1 MARQPIA
8 ARASTRITPRKLN
21 FLILLRRFHSLSE
34 VQSELAV
41 GILSCRQLVD
51 YYLDNI
57 ERQAHLNA
65 FLEVWADE
73 ARAQADTVDAK
84 RAAGTAGPLAG
95 MVIGLKDVLAY
106 AGHRLQSSSRMLD
119 GFRSLFTGT
128 AVQRL
133 LDADAILIGRQNCDE
148 FAMGGSNET
157 SFFGPARN
165 AADPERVPG
174 GSSGGSAVA
183 VQADMCLA
191 SIGSDTGGSVRQPAA
206 FCGVI
211 GFKPTYSR
219 ISRYGLV
226 AFASSFDQIGPI
238 TRSVEDAARLLEV
251 MAGPDAMDST
261 ASQREV
267 PAYSQQL
274 TPAPHYRIGYIAD
287 AIDRPGLQPEVK
299 AALEST
305 LDTLRAQGHVVEPV
319 DFPYLDYMIP
329 TYYILTT
336 AEASSNLGRFD
347 GVKYGY
353 RAPDTTDL
361 ESLYKK
367 SRSQGFGAEVQR
379 RILLG
384 TFVLSANYYDAYYT
398 KAQRVR
404 RLIKDKT
411 DELLRQYDFLVL
423 PTTPTT
429 AFRLAE
435 KQDPVSMYLADIF
448 TVQASLAGVPAISVP
463 AGEDAAGLPIG
474 LQVMA
479 GAFRE
484 ADLLAF
490 STLLTA
496 EAVVA

>member
-1 MARQPIA
+1 MKQ
-8 ARASTRITPRKLN
+8 
-21 FLILLRRFHSLSE
+21 FQSLTE
-34 VQSELAV
+34 VRNALTAGDTTCV
-41 GILSCRQLVD
+41 QLVD
-51 YYLDNI
+51 YYLRNI
-57 ERQAHLNA
+57 EERNPQLNA
-65 FLEVWADE
+65 FLEVWPEE
-73 ARAQADTVDAK
+73 ARAQAAVVDA
-84 RAAGTAGPLAG
+84 RLAAGTAGPLAG

-106 AGHRLQSSSRMLD
+106 AGHALQSSSRMLD

-148 FAMGGSNET
+148 FAMGGSNEN
-157 SFFGPARN
+157 SYFGPVRN
-165 AADPERVPG
+165 YFDHSRVPG

-251 MAGPDAMDST
+251 MAGPDGMDST
-261 ASQREV
+261 ASQRPV
-267 PAYSQQL
+267 PAYSELLQ
-274 TPAPHYRIGYIAD
+274 PAEHYRIGYVAD
-287 AIDRPGLQPEVK
+287 AIDSPGLDPEIR
-299 AALEST
+299 ARLELK
-305 LDTLRAQGHVVEPV
+305 LDELRGQGHLVEAV
-319 DFPYLDYMIP
+319 EFPFLDVMIP
-329 TYYILTT
+329 TYYVLTT

-353 RAPDTTDL
+353 RSPDATDL

-367 SRSQGFGAEVQR
+367 SRAQGFGPEVQR
-379 RILLG
+379 RIMLG
-384 TFVLSANYYDAYYT
+384 TFVLSASYYDAYYT
-398 KAQRVR
+398 KAQQVR
-404 RLIKDKT
+404 RLIKEKT

-429 AFRLAE
+429 AFKIGE

-463 AGEDAAGLPIG
+463 MGHDAAGLPMG
-474 LQVMA
+474 LQIMA

-484 ADLLAF
+484 AELLAF
-490 STLLTA
+490 AAT
-496 EAVVA
+496 V

>member
-1 MARQPIA
+1 MKQ
-8 ARASTRITPRKLN
+8 
-21 FLILLRRFHSLSE
+21 FQSLTE
-34 VQSELAV
+34 VRNALTAGDTTCV
-41 GILSCRQLVD
+41 QLVD
-51 YYLDNI
+51 YYLRNI
-57 ERQAHLNA
+57 EERNPQLNA
-65 FLEVWADE
+65 FLEVWPEE
-73 ARAQADTVDAK
+73 ARAQAAVVDA
-84 RAAGTAGPLAG
+84 RLAAGTAGPLAG

-106 AGHRLQSSSRMLD
+106 AGHALQSSSRMLD

-148 FAMGGSNET
+148 FAMGGSNEN
-157 SFFGPARN
+157 SYFGPVRN
-165 AADPERVPG
+165 YFDHSRVPG

-251 MAGPDAMDST
+251 MAGPDGMDST
-261 ASQREV
+261 ASQRPV
-267 PAYSQQL
+267 PAYSELLQ
-274 TPAPHYRIGYIAD
+274 PAEHYRIGYVAD
-287 AIDRPGLQPEVK
+287 AIDSPGLDPEIR
-299 AALEST
+299 ARLELK
-305 LDTLRAQGHVVEPV
+305 LDELRGQGHLVEAV
-319 DFPYLDYMIP
+319 DFPFLDVMIP
-329 TYYILTT
+329 TYYVLTT

-353 RAPDTTDL
+353 RSPDATDL

-367 SRSQGFGAEVQR
+367 SRAQGFGPEVQR
-379 RILLG
+379 RIMLG
-384 TFVLSANYYDAYYT
+384 TFVLSASYYDAYYT
-398 KAQRVR
+398 KAQQVR
-404 RLIKDKT
+404 RLIKEKT

-429 AFRLAE
+429 AFKIGE

-463 AGEDAAGLPIG
+463 MGRDAAGLPMG
-474 LQVMA
+474 LQIMA

-484 ADLLAF
+484 AELLAF
-490 STLLTA
+490 AAT
-496 EAVVA
+496 V

>member
-1 MARQPIA
+1 M
-8 ARASTRITPRKLN
+8 
-21 FLILLRRFHSLSE
+21 RRFNSLTE
-34 VQSELAV
+34 VRHELTA
-41 GILSCRQLVD
+41 GTTTCRQLVE

-57 ERQAHLNA
+57 QQKNARLNA
-65 FLEVWADE
+65 FLEVWPEE
-73 ARAQADTVDAK
+73 ARAQAEAVDAK
-84 RAAGTAGPLAG
+84 LADGTAGKLAG

-106 AGHRLQSSSRMLD
+106 KGHALQSSSHILD
-119 GFRSLFTGT
+119 GFRSLFTAS

-133 LDADAILIGRQNCDE
+133 LDEDAILIGRQNCDE
-148 FAMGGSNET
+148 FAMGASNET
-157 SFFGPARN
+157 SYFGPARN
-165 AADPERVPG
+165 EIDTDRVPG

-206 FCGVI
+206 FCGII

-226 AFASSFDQIGPI
+226 AYASSFDQIGTL
-238 TRSVEDAARLLEV
+238 TRSVDDAALLLEV
-251 MAGPDAMDST
+251 MAGPDNFDST

-274 TPAPHYRIGYIAD
+274 EPAPHYRIGYIKD
-287 AIDRPGLQPEVK
+287 CLERPGLNAEIKQATEN
-299 AALEST
+299 ALEQF
-305 LDTLRAQGHVVEPV
+305 RAQGHVVEAV
-319 DFPYLDYMIP
+319 DFPYLDFIVP

-336 AEASSNLGRFD
+336 AEASSNLSRFD

-353 RAPDTTDL
+353 RAPDATDL

-367 SRSQGFGAEVQR
+367 TRAQGFGPEVQR

-384 TFVLSANYYDAYYT
+384 TFVLSASYYDAYYT

-404 RLIKDKT
+404 RLIKDTT

-423 PTTPTT
+423 PATPTT
-429 AFRLAE
+429 AFRIGDVNKDTLA
-435 KQDPVSMYLADIF
+435 MYLADIF
-448 TVQASLAGVPAISVP
+448 TVQASLAGVPAVSVP
-463 AGEDAAGLPIG
+463 NGEDSAGLPIG
-474 LQVMA
+474 LQILS

-484 ADLLAF
+484 EQLLAF
-490 STLLTA
+490 AKSVTET
-496 EAVVA
+496 VTPTVS

>member
-1 MARQPIA
+1 M
-8 ARASTRITPRKLN
+8 K
-21 FLILLRRFHSLSE
+21 RFQSLSE
-34 VQSELAV
+34 VRNELAA
-41 GILSCRQLVD
+41 GTTSCRQLVE
-51 YYLDNI
+51 YYLGNI
-57 ERQAHLNA
+57 ERQNPTLNA
-65 FLEVWADE
+65 FLEVWPDE
-73 ARAQADTVDAK
+73 ARAQADAVDAK
-84 RAAGTAGPLAG
+84 LAAGTAGLLAG
-95 MVIGLKDVLAY
+95 MVIGIKDVLAY
-106 AGHRLQSSSRMLD
+106 AGHSLQSSSLMLD
-119 GFRSLFTGT
+119 GFKSLYTGT

-133 LDADAILIGRQNCDE
+133 LDADAIIIGRQNCDE

-157 SFFGPARN
+157 SYFGPARN
-165 AADPERVPG
+165 AADPSRVPG

-206 FCGVI
+206 FCGVV

-238 TRSVEDAARLLEV
+238 TRSVSDAALLTQV
-251 MAGPDAMDST
+251 MAGSDGMDST

-267 PAYSQQL
+267 PKYSELL

-287 AIDRPGLQPEVK
+287 AIDNEGLNPEIK
-299 AALEST
+299 ASLEAQ
-305 LDTLRAQGHVVEPV
+305 LDLLRGQGHVVEPV
-319 DFPYLDYMIP
+319 DFHYLDVMIP

-353 RAPDTTDL
+353 RAPDATDL

-367 SRSQGFGAEVQR
+367 SRAQGFGSEVQR

-429 AFRLAE
+429 AFKIGE
-435 KQDPVSMYLADIF
+435 KLDPVSMYLADIF

-463 AGEDAAGLPIG
+463 VGEDANGLPIG
-474 LQVMA
+474 LQVIA

-484 ADLLAF
+484 AELLAF
-490 STLLTA
+490 ASTLTEEVLA
-496 EAVVA
+496 

>member
-1 MARQPIA
+1 MKPLF
-8 ARASTRITPRKLN
+8 S
-21 FLILLRRFHSLSE
+21 SLSE
-34 VQSELAV
+34 IQRELAA
-41 GILSCRQLVD
+41 GTTSCRQLVE

-57 ERQAHLNA
+57 AQRNDELNV

-73 ARAQADTVDAK
+73 AREQAALVDEK
-84 RAAGTAGPLAG
+84 LAAGTAGRLAG

-106 AGHRLQSSSRMLD
+106 KGHSLQSSSRILD
-119 GFRSLFTGT
+119 GFKSLFTGT
-128 AVQRL
+128 AVARL
-133 LDADAILIGRQNCDE
+133 LAEDAIFIGRQNCDE
-148 FAMGGSNET
+148 FAMGGSNEN
-157 SFFGPARN
+157 SAFGPVRN
-165 AADPERVPG
+165 AQDPSRVPG

-211 GFKPTYSR
+211 GLKPTYSR

-238 TRSVEDAARLLEV
+238 THSVEDAARLLEV
-251 MAGPDAMDST
+251 IAGPDGMDST
-261 ASQREV
+261 ASQQPV
-267 PAYSQQL
+267 PPYSAL
-274 TPAPHYRIGYIAD
+274 LEPAPHYRIGYIKE
-287 AIDRPGLQPEVK
+287 AIDRPGLQPEVHD
-299 AALEST
+299 ALENT
-305 LDTLRAQGHVVEPV
+305 LTTLRNQGHVVEAV
-319 DFPYLDYMIP
+319 DFPYLDQMIP

-336 AEASSNLGRFD
+336 AEASSNLSRFD

-353 RAPDTTDL
+353 RAPDATDL

-367 SRSQGFGAEVQR
+367 TRAQGFGPEVQR
-379 RILLG
+379 RIMLG
-384 TFVLSANYYDAYYT
+384 TFVLSASYYDAYYT

-411 DELLRQYDFLVL
+411 DELLRQYDFLIL

-429 AFRLAE
+429 AFKLGE

-448 TVQASLAGVPAISVP
+448 TVQASLSGVPAISIP
-463 AGEDAAGLPIG
+463 AGQDAEGMPIG
-474 LQVMA
+474 LQIMS

-490 STLLTA
+490 ANELTA
-496 EAVVA
+496 VAVAE

>member
-1 MARQPIA
+1 MKQFQSLTEVRSALA
-8 ARASTRITPRKLN
+8 AGHTTC
-21 FLILLRRFHSLSE
+21 
-34 VQSELAV
+34 V
-41 GILSCRQLVD
+41 QLVE
-51 YYLDNI
+51 YYLRNI
-57 ERQAHLNA
+57 EAQNAQLNA

-73 ARAQADTVDAK
+73 ARAQALAVDA
-84 RAAGTAGPLAG
+84 RLAAGTAGPLAG

-119 GFRSLFTGT
+119 GFRSLYTGT

-133 LDADAILIGRQNCDE
+133 LEADAIFIGRQNCDE
-148 FAMGGSNET
+148 FAMGGSNEN
-157 SFFGPARN
+157 SYFGPVRN
-165 AADPERVPG
+165 AADPSRVPG

-238 TRSVEDAARLLEV
+238 TRSVADAALLLEV
-251 MAGPDAMDST
+251 MAGADGLDST
-261 ASQREV
+261 ASQRPV
-267 PAYSQQL
+267 PAYSQLLQ
-274 TPAPHYRIGYIAD
+274 PAEHYRIGYIAD
-287 AIDRPGLQPEVK
+287 ALDSPGLNPEIK
-299 AALEST
+299 AALEAQ
-305 LDTLRAQGHVVEPV
+305 LETLRGQGHVVEPV
-319 DFPYLDYMIP
+319 EFPFLDVMIP

-353 RAPDTTDL
+353 RAPDATDL

-367 SRSQGFGAEVQR
+367 SRAQGFGPEVQR
-379 RILLG
+379 RIMLG
-384 TFVLSANYYDAYYT
+384 TFVLSASYYDAYYT
-398 KAQRVR
+398 KAQQVR
-404 RLIKDKT
+404 RLIKDQT

-429 AFRLAE
+429 AFRIGE
-435 KQDPVSMYLADIF
+435 KQDPVSMYLADVF
-448 TVQASLAGVPAISVP
+448 TVQASLAGVPAVSVP
-463 AGEDAAGLPIG
+463 MGADASGLPMG
-474 LQVMA
+474 LQIMA

-490 STLLTA
+490 A
-496 EAVVA
+496 QMIG

>member
-1 MARQPIA
+1 M
-8 ARASTRITPRKLN
+8 K
-21 FLILLRRFHSLSE
+21 RFNSLSE
-34 VQSELAV
+34 VRNELTA
-41 GILSCRQLVD
+41 GTTSCRQLVE

-57 ERQAHLNA
+57 ERQRHLNA
-65 FLEVWADE
+65 FLEVWSDE
-73 ARAQADTVDAK
+73 ARAQADAVDAK
-84 RAAGTAGPLAG
+84 LAAGTAGPLAG

-106 AGHRLQSSSRMLD
+106 AGHSLQSSSLMLD
-119 GFRSLFTGT
+119 GFKSLFTGT

-157 SFFGPARN
+157 SYFGPARN
-165 AADPERVPG
+165 AADPDRVPG

-206 FCGVI
+206 FCGVV

-226 AFASSFDQIGPI
+226 AFASSFDQIGPL
-238 TRSVEDAARLLEV
+238 TRSVQDAALLVEI
-251 MAGPDAMDST
+251 MAGADGLDST
-261 ASQREV
+261 ASERPV
-267 PAYSQQL
+267 PAYSQL
-274 TPAPHYRIGYIAD
+274 LAPAPHYRIGYIAD
-287 AIDRPGLQPEVK
+287 AIDNAGLSPEIK
-299 AALEST
+299 AALET
-305 LDTLRAQGHVVEPV
+305 QLEVLRGQGHVVEAV
-319 DFPYLDYMIP
+319 DFPYLDFMIP

-347 GVKYGY
+347 GVRYGY
-353 RAPDTTDL
+353 RAPDVTDL

-367 SRSQGFGAEVQR
+367 SRAQGFGAEVQR

-384 TFVLSANYYDAYYT
+384 TFVLSASYYDAYYT

-429 AFRLAE
+429 AFKIGE

-463 AGEDAAGLPIG
+463 VGEDAAGLPIG
-474 LQVMA
+474 LQIMA
-479 GAFRE
+479 GSFRE
-484 ADLLAF
+484 AELLAF
-490 STLLTA
+490 AGLLTEEVLA
-496 EAVVA
+496 

>member
-1 MARQPIA
+1 M
-8 ARASTRITPRKLN
+8 K
-21 FLILLRRFHSLSE
+21 RFTSLSA
-34 VQSELAV
+34 VQRELTA
-41 GILSCRQLVD
+41 GTLSCRQLVD

-57 ERQAHLNA
+57 ERQRHLNA

-73 ARAQADTVDAK
+73 ARAQAEAVDAK
-84 RAAGTAGPLAG
+84 RAAGTAGALAG
-95 MVIGLKDVLAY
+95 MVVGLKDVLAY
-106 AGHRLQSSSRMLD
+106 AGHSLQSSSRMLD
-119 GFRSLFTGT
+119 GFKSLFTGT

-148 FAMGGSNET
+148 FAMGGSNE
-157 SFFGPARN
+157 SSYFGPARN
-165 AADPERVPG
+165 AADPSRVPG

-183 VQADMCLA
+183 VQANMCLA

-211 GFKPTYSR
+211 GLKPTYSR

-238 TRSVEDAARLLEV
+238 TNSVEDAARLLEV
-251 MAGPDAMDST
+251 MAGPDGMDST

-267 PAYSQQL
+267 PPYSQL
-274 TPAPHYRIGYIAD
+274 LAPAGHYRIGYIAD
-287 AIDRPGLQPEVK
+287 AVDNEGLNPEIK
-299 AALEST
+299 DALEGQ
-305 LDTLRAQGHVVEPV
+305 LAHLRGLGHVVEPV
-319 DFPYLDYMIP
+319 DFHYLDVMIP

-336 AEASSNLGRFD
+336 AEASSNLSRFD

-353 RAPDTTDL
+353 RAPDITDL

-367 SRSQGFGAEVQR
+367 SRAQGFGAEVQR

-384 TFVLSANYYDAYYT
+384 TFVLSADYYDAYYT

-429 AFRLAE
+429 AFRIGE

-463 AGEDAAGLPIG
+463 MGEDAAGLPMG

-484 ADLLAF
+484 AELLAF
-490 STLLTA
+490 ATELVPTQA
-496 EAVVA
+496 EA

>member
-1 MARQPIA
+1 
-8 ARASTRITPRKLN
+8 
-21 FLILLRRFHSLSE
+21 LRRFHSLSE
-34 VQSELAV
+34 VQTELTA
-41 GILSCRQLVD
+41 GNTSCRQLVD

-57 ERQAHLNA
+57 ESQAHLNA
-65 FLEVWADE
+65 FLEVWPEE
-73 ARAQADTVDAK
+73 ARAQAEAVDTK
-84 RAAGTAGPLAG
+84 LAAGTAGPLAG

-106 AGHRLQSSSRMLD
+106 AGHSLQSSSRMLD
-119 GFRSLFTGT
+119 GFKSLFTGT

-165 AADPERVPG
+165 AQDPDRVPG

-211 GFKPTYSR
+211 GLKPTYSR

-238 TRSVEDAARLLEV
+238 TRSLADAALLLQV
-251 MAGPDAMDST
+251 MAGPDGMDST
-261 ASQREV
+261 ASKREV
-267 PAYSQQL
+267 PAYSQL
-274 TPAPHYRIGYIAD
+274 LAPAPHYRIGYIAD
-287 AIDRPGLQPEVK
+287 AVDHPGLQPEVK
-299 AALEST
+299 TALEET
-305 LDTLRAQGHVVEPV
+305 LDTLRGQGHVVEPV
-319 DFPYLDYMIP
+319 DFHYLDYMIP

-353 RAPDTTDL
+353 RAPDATDL

-367 SRSQGFGAEVQR
+367 SRAQGFGAEVQR
-379 RILLG
+379 RIMLG
-384 TFVLSANYYDAYYT
+384 TFVLSADYYDAYYT
-398 KAQRVR
+398 KAQKVR

-411 DELLRQYDFLVL
+411 DELLRQYDFLIL

-429 AFRLAE
+429 AFKLGE

-448 TVQASLAGVPAISVP
+448 TVQASLAGVPAISIP
-463 AGEDAAGLPIG
+463 AGTDAEGLPVG
-474 LQVMA
+474 LQIMA
-479 GAFRE
+479 GDFRE

-490 STLLTA
+490 SSLLLQ
-496 EAVVA
+496 EQVAV

>member
-1 MARQPIA
+1 M
-8 ARASTRITPRKLN
+8 K
-21 FLILLRRFHSLSE
+21 RFHSLSE
-34 VQSELAV
+34 VRSELAA
-41 GILSCRQLVD
+41 GTTSCRQLVV
-51 YYLDNI
+51 YYLGNI
-57 ERQAHLNA
+57 ERQRHLNA

-73 ARAQADTVDAK
+73 ALAQADAVDA
-84 RAAGTAGPLAG
+84 RLAAGTAGPLAG

-106 AGHRLQSSSRMLD
+106 AGHSLQSSSLMLD
-119 GFRSLFTGT
+119 GFKSLFTGT

-157 SFFGPARN
+157 SYFGPVRN
-165 AADPERVPG
+165 AADPDRVPG

-183 VQADMCLA
+183 VQADLCLA

-238 TRSVEDAARLLEV
+238 TRSVADAALLLEI
-251 MAGPDAMDST
+251 MAGPDGMDST
-261 ASQREV
+261 ASQRPV
-267 PAYSQQL
+267 PAYSQL
-274 TPAPHYRIGYIAD
+274 LAPAPHYRIGYIAD
-287 AIDRPGLQPEVK
+287 AIDNAGLDPEIK
-299 AALEST
+299 AALENQ
-305 LDTLRAQGHVVEPV
+305 LELLRGQGHVVEAV
-319 DFPYLDYMIP
+319 DFPYLDFMIP

-353 RAPDTTDL
+353 RAPDATDL

-367 SRSQGFGAEVQR
+367 SRAQGFGAEVQR

-384 TFVLSANYYDAYYT
+384 TFVLSASYYDAYYT

-429 AFRLAE
+429 AFKIGE

-448 TVQASLAGVPAISVP
+448 TVQASLAGVPAVSVP
-463 AGEDAAGLPIG
+463 MGEDAAGLPIG

-490 STLLTA
+490 AGVLT
-496 EAVVA
+496 EEVAA

>member
-1 MARQPIA
+1 LKPLF
-8 ARASTRITPRKLN
+8 S
-21 FLILLRRFHSLSE
+21 SLSE
-34 VQSELAV
+34 IQRELAA
-41 GILSCRQLVD
+41 GTTSCCQLVE

-57 ERQAHLNA
+57 SQRNAELNV

-73 ARAQADTVDAK
+73 ARQKAAAVDEKLAL
-84 RAAGTAGPLAG
+84 GTAGRLAG

-106 AGHRLQSSSRMLD
+106 QGHSLQSSSRILD
-119 GFRSLFTGT
+119 GFKSLFTGT

-133 LDADAILIGRQNCDE
+133 LDEDAIFIGRQNCDE
-148 FAMGGSNET
+148 FAMGGSNEN
-157 SFFGPARN
+157 SAFGPARN
-165 AADPERVPG
+165 AQDPSRVPG
-174 GSSGGSAVA
+174 GSSGASAVA

-206 FCGVI
+206 FCGVV
-211 GFKPTYSR
+211 GLKPTYSR

-238 TRSVEDAARLLEV
+238 THSVEDAARLLEV
-251 MAGPDAMDST
+251 MAGPDGMDST
-261 ASQREV
+261 ASQQPV
-267 PAYSQQL
+267 PAYSAL
-274 TPAPHYRIGYIAD
+274 LEPLPHYRIGYLKE
-287 AIDRPGLQPEVK
+287 AIDRPGLQPEVHD
-299 AALEST
+299 ALEGT
-305 LDTLRAQGHVVEPV
+305 LGALRNQGHVVEAV
-319 DFPYLDYMIP
+319 DFPYLDEMIP

-336 AEASSNLGRFD
+336 AEASSNLSRFD

-353 RAPDTTDL
+353 RAPDATDL

-367 SRSQGFGAEVQR
+367 TRAQGFGPEVQR
-379 RILLG
+379 RIMLG
-384 TFVLSANYYDAYYT
+384 TFVLSASYYDAYYT

-404 RLIKDKT
+404 RLIKEKT

-429 AFRLAE
+429 AFKIGE

-448 TVQASLAGVPAISVP
+448 TVQASLSGVPAISIP
-463 AGEDAAGLPIG
+463 AGQDAEGLPIG
-474 LQVMA
+474 LQILS

-490 STLLTA
+490 ANELTA
-496 EAVVA
+496 VTVAS

>member
-1 MARQPIA
+1 L
-8 ARASTRITPRKLN
+8 K
-21 FLILLRRFHSLSE
+21 RFNSLSE
-34 VQSELAV
+34 VRNELAA
-41 GILSCRQLVD
+41 GTTSCRQLVE
-51 YYLDNI
+51 YYLGNI
-57 ERQAHLNA
+57 ERQRHLNA
-65 FLEVWADE
+65 FLEVWSDE
-73 ARAQADTVDAK
+73 ARAQADAVDAK
-84 RAAGTAGPLAG
+84 LAAGTAGPLAG

-106 AGHRLQSSSRMLD
+106 AGHSLQSSSLMLD
-119 GFRSLFTGT
+119 GFKSLFTGT

-157 SFFGPARN
+157 SYFGPARN
-165 AADPERVPG
+165 AADPDRVPG

-206 FCGVI
+206 FCGVV

-226 AFASSFDQIGPI
+226 AFASSFDQIGPL
-238 TRSVEDAARLLEV
+238 TRSVQDAALLMEI
-251 MAGPDAMDST
+251 MAGADGLDST
-261 ASQREV
+261 ASERPV
-267 PAYSQQL
+267 PAYSQLL

-287 AIDRPGLQPEVK
+287 AIDNEGLSPEVK
-299 AALEST
+299 AALET
-305 LDTLRAQGHVVEPV
+305 QLEVLRGQGHVVEAV
-319 DFPYLDYMIP
+319 DFPYLDFMIP

-347 GVKYGY
+347 GVRYGY
-353 RAPDTTDL
+353 RAPDVTDL

-367 SRSQGFGAEVQR
+367 SRAQGFGAEVQR

-384 TFVLSANYYDAYYT
+384 TFVLSASYYDAYYT

-429 AFRLAE
+429 AFKIGE

-448 TVQASLAGVPAISVP
+448 TVQASLAGVPAISIPV
-463 AGEDAAGLPIG
+463 GEDAAGLPIG
-474 LQVMA
+474 LQIMA
-479 GAFRE
+479 GSFRE
-484 ADLLAF
+484 AELLAF
-490 STLLTA
+490 AGLLTEEVLA
-496 EAVVA
+496 

>member
-1 MARQPIA
+1 M
-8 ARASTRITPRKLN
+8 
-21 FLILLRRFHSLSE
+21 
-34 VQSELAV
+34 
-41 GILSCRQLVD
+41 SCRQLVE
-51 YYLDNI
+51 YYLGNI
-57 ERQAHLNA
+57 ERQNPTLNA
-65 FLEVWADE
+65 FLEVWPDE
-73 ARAQADTVDAK
+73 ARAQADAVDAK
-84 RAAGTAGPLAG
+84 LAAGTAGPLAG
-95 MVIGLKDVLAY
+95 MVLGIKDVLAY
-106 AGHRLQSSSRMLD
+106 AGHSLQSSSLMLD
-119 GFRSLFTGT
+119 GFKSLFTGT

-133 LDADAILIGRQNCDE
+133 LDADAIIIGRQNCDE

-157 SFFGPARN
+157 SYFGPARN
-165 AADPERVPG
+165 AVDPSRVPG

-206 FCGVI
+206 FCGVV

-238 TRSVEDAARLLEV
+238 TRSVADAALLTEV
-251 MAGPDAMDST
+251 MAGADGMDST

-274 TPAPHYRIGYIAD
+274 TPAAHYRIGYIAD
-287 AIDRPGLQPEVK
+287 AVNSPGLNPEIK
-299 AALEST
+299 AAMEAQ
-305 LDTLRAQGHVVEPV
+305 LDLLRGQGHVVEAV
-319 DFPYLDYMIP
+319 DFPYLDFMIP

-353 RAPDTTDL
+353 RAPDATDL

-367 SRSQGFGAEVQR
+367 SRAQGFGAEVQR

-429 AFRLAE
+429 AFKIGE
-435 KQDPVSMYLADIF
+435 KLDPVSMYLADIF

-463 AGEDAAGLPIG
+463 VGEDAAGLPIG

-479 GAFRE
+479 GSFRE
-484 ADLLAF
+484 AELLAF
-490 STLLTA
+490 AGALT
-496 EAVVA
+496 EEVVA

>member
-1 MARQPIA
+1 M
-8 ARASTRITPRKLN
+8 
-21 FLILLRRFHSLSE
+21 
-34 VQSELAV
+34 
-41 GILSCRQLVD
+41 SCRQLVE
-51 YYLDNI
+51 YYLGNI
-57 ERQAHLNA
+57 ERQNPTLNA
-65 FLEVWADE
+65 FLEVWPDE
-73 ARAQADTVDAK
+73 ARAQADAVDA
-84 RAAGTAGPLAG
+84 RLAAGTAGPLAG
-95 MVIGLKDVLAY
+95 MVLGIKDVLAY
-106 AGHRLQSSSRMLD
+106 AGHSLQSSSLMLD
-119 GFRSLFTGT
+119 GFKSLFTGT

-133 LDADAILIGRQNCDE
+133 LDADAIIIGRQNCDE

-157 SFFGPARN
+157 SYFGPVRN
-165 AADPERVPG
+165 AVDPSRVPG

-206 FCGVI
+206 FCGVV

-238 TRSVEDAARLLEV
+238 TRSVADAALLTEV
-251 MAGPDAMDST
+251 MAGADGMDST

-274 TPAPHYRIGYIAD
+274 TPAAHYRIGYIAD
-287 AIDRPGLQPEVK
+287 AVNSPGLNPEIK
-299 AALEST
+299 AAMET
-305 LDTLRAQGHVVEPV
+305 QLDLLRGQGHVVEAV
-319 DFPYLDYMIP
+319 DFPYLDFMIP

-347 GVKYGY
+347 GVRYGY
-353 RAPDTTDL
+353 RAPDATDL

-367 SRSQGFGAEVQR
+367 SRAQGFGAEVQR

-429 AFRLAE
+429 AFKIGE
-435 KQDPVSMYLADIF
+435 KLDPVSMYLADIF

-463 AGEDAAGLPIG
+463 VGEDAAGLPIG

-479 GAFRE
+479 GSFRE
-484 ADLLAF
+484 AELLAF
-490 STLLTA
+490 AGTLT
-496 EAVVA
+496 EEVVA

>member
-1 MARQPIA
+1 M
-8 ARASTRITPRKLN
+8 K
-21 FLILLRRFHSLSE
+21 RFHSLSE
-34 VQSELAV
+34 VRSELTA
-41 GILSCRQLVD
+41 GTLSCRQLVE

-57 ERQAHLNA
+57 ERQNGQLNA

-73 ARAQADTVDAK
+73 ARAQAEAVDAK
-84 RAAGTAGPLAG
+84 LAAGTAGPLAG
-95 MVIGLKDVLAY
+95 MVVGLKDVLAY
-106 AGHRLQSSSRMLD
+106 AGHALQSSSRMLD
-119 GFRSLFTGT
+119 GFKSLFTGT

-165 AADPERVPG
+165 AQDPTRVPG

-206 FCGVI
+206 FCGVV
-211 GFKPTYSR
+211 GLKPTYSR

-238 TRSVEDAARLLEV
+238 TRSVEDAALLLEV

-261 ASQREV
+261 VSQHEV
-267 PAYSQQL
+267 PAYSQLL

-287 AIDRPGLQPEVK
+287 AINSEGLNPEIRQ
-299 AALEST
+299 ALEGQIE
-305 LDTLRAQGHVVEPV
+305 LLRGQGHVVKAV
-319 DFPYLDYMIP
+319 DFPYLDFMIP

-353 RAPDTTDL
+353 RAPDATDL

-384 TFVLSANYYDAYYT
+384 TFVLSASYYDAYYT

-404 RLIKDKT
+404 RLIKEKT
-411 DELLRQYDFLVL
+411 DELLRQYDFLIL

-429 AFRLAE
+429 AFKLGE

-463 AGEDAAGLPIG
+463 VGEDAAGLPIG

-490 STLLTA
+490 AHGLTEGVTA
-496 EAVVA
+496 

>member
-1 MARQPIA
+1 MA
-8 ARASTRITPRKLN
+8 
-21 FLILLRRFHSLSE
+21 
-34 VQSELAV
+34 
-41 GILSCRQLVD
+41 
-51 YYLDNI
+51 YYLGNI
-57 ERQAHLNA
+57 ERQNPTLNA

-73 ARAQADTVDAK
+73 ALAQADAVDA
-84 RAAGTAGPLAG
+84 RLAAGTAGPLAG

-106 AGHRLQSSSRMLD
+106 AGHSLQSSSLMLD
-119 GFRSLFTGT
+119 GFKSLFTGT

-157 SFFGPARN
+157 SYFGPVRN
-165 AADPERVPG
+165 AADPDRVPG

-211 GFKPTYSR
+211 GLKPTYSR
-219 ISRYGLV
+219 VSRYGLV

-238 TRSVEDAARLLEV
+238 TRSVQDAALLLEI
-251 MAGPDAMDST
+251 MAGADGMDST

-274 TPAPHYRIGYIAD
+274 APAPHYRIGYIAD
-287 AIDRPGLQPEVK
+287 AIDNAGLNPEIK
-299 AALEST
+299 AALENQ
-305 LDTLRAQGHVVEPV
+305 LELLRGQGHVVEAV
-319 DFPYLDYMIP
+319 DFPYLDFMIP

-353 RAPDTTDL
+353 RAPDATDL

-367 SRSQGFGAEVQR
+367 SRAQGFGAEVQR

-429 AFRLAE
+429 AFRIGE

-463 AGEDAAGLPIG
+463 VGEDAAGLPIG

-484 ADLLAF
+484 AELLAF
-490 STLLTA
+490 AGLLM
-496 EAVVA
+496 EEVVA

>member
-1 MARQPIA
+1 M
-8 ARASTRITPRKLN
+8 K
-21 FLILLRRFHSLSE
+21 RFQSLSE
-34 VQSELAV
+34 VRSELTA
-41 GILSCRQLVD
+41 GTLSCRQLVE
-51 YYLDNI
+51 YYLGNI
-57 ERQAHLNA
+57 ERQNRTLNA
-65 FLEVWADE
+65 FLEVWPDE
-73 ARAQADTVDAK
+73 ARAQADAVDAK
-84 RAAGTAGPLAG
+84 LAAGTAGPLAG
-95 MVIGLKDVLAY
+95 MVIGIKDVLAY
-106 AGHRLQSSSRMLD
+106 AGHSLQSSSLMLD
-119 GFRSLFTGT
+119 GFKSLYTGT

-133 LDADAILIGRQNCDE
+133 LDADAIIIGRQNCDE

-157 SFFGPARN
+157 SYFGPARN
-165 AADPERVPG
+165 AVDPSRVPG

-183 VQADMCLA
+183 VQSDMCLA

-206 FCGVI
+206 FCGVV

-238 TRSVEDAARLLEV
+238 TRSVADAALLVEI
-251 MAGPDAMDST
+251 MAGADGMDST

-274 TPAPHYRIGYIAD
+274 TPAAHYRIGYIAD
-287 AIDRPGLQPEVK
+287 AVNSEGLNPEIKV
-299 AALEST
+299 AMET
-305 LDTLRAQGHVVEPV
+305 QLDLLRGQGHVVEAV
-319 DFPYLDYMIP
+319 DFPYLDFMIP

-353 RAPDTTDL
+353 RAPDATDL

-367 SRSQGFGAEVQR
+367 SRAQGFGAEVQR

-429 AFRLAE
+429 AFKIGE
-435 KQDPVSMYLADIF
+435 KLDPVSMYLADIF

-463 AGEDAAGLPIG
+463 VGEDAAGLPIG
-474 LQVMA
+474 LQIMA
-479 GAFRE
+479 GSFRE
-484 ADLLAF
+484 AELLAF
-490 STLLTA
+490 ASAIT
-496 EAVVA
+496 EEVVA